1 MRKPFEISQEAAA
14 LLDRINQARKLS
26 GITIAQIA
34 AALGTYQTTV
44 TNQLNGK
51 HALDVRV
58 LLAISTMC
66 PDISSNWLLRGEGNI
81 IRKPDMT

>member
-1 MRKPFEISQEAAA
+1 MQRPFELSPEAAA
-14 LLDRINQARKLS
+14 LLERLNQARRLN

-66 PDISSNWLLRGEGNI
+66 PDISSDWLLRGKGDI